1 MGLRVI
7 GAGLGRTGT
16 HSLKLA
22 LEMLGFAPCY
32 HMVDVLAHPEAA
44 SRIASWNAITAGE
57 TPDWP
62 AVFHGYPA
70 TVDWPA
76 CNYYRDLLA
85 LWREAKVILTVRN
98 DADRWF
104 DSARDTIFVDRR
116 SAPPFIGRLIA
127 DVLGADPDDR
137 ATAIAGYLRH
147 NAEVRAQVPP
157 NQLLEFAPE
166 DGWQP
171 LCAFLGVPVPELPY
185 PFTNTTAE
193 FQQRAAARKAQQ
205 GSPG

>member
-1 MGLRVI
+1 MGLQVI

-16 HSLKLA
+16 HALKLA

-44 SRIASWNAITAGE
+44 SRIGVWNAITAGE

-62 AVFHGYPA
+62 AVFEGYSA

-76 CNYYRDLLA
+76 CNYYRELLQIWPDA
-85 LWREAKVILTVRN
+85 RVILTVRT
-98 DADRWF
+98 DAERWF
-104 DSARDTIFVDRR
+104 ESARATILVDRR
-116 SAPPFIGRLIA
+116 TAPPFIGRLIA
-127 DVLGADPDDR
+127 GTLGANPDDG
-137 ATAIAGYLRH
+137 AAAIAGYQRH
-147 NAEVRAQVPP
+147 NADVRAHVPP
-157 NQLLEFAPE
+157 TQLLEFAPE

-171 LCAFLGVPVPELPY
+171 LCDFLGVPVPDAPY

-193 FQQRAAARKAQQ
+193 FQARAAARRAQQ
-205 GSPG
+205 QKPG